1 MAKRGLFVESG
12 PGLPVA
18 PMVDVV
24 LLLLI
29 FFMLITRF
37 LPPTLNITL
46 PESATALTDDRPSIA
61 LAISR
66 AGELSVDGETF
77 SWAALPR
84 LLDGR
89 EPHTLVRVAADRE
102 TDYLYVIRALDAAA
116 EAGLVNIALETVPK
130 D

>member
-1 MAKRGLFVESG
+1 MAKRALLVESG
-12 PGLPVA
+12 AGLPVA

-46 PESATALTDDRPSIA
+46 PESSTAHTDDRPSIS

-77 SWAALPR
+77 SWEALPR
-84 LLDGR
+84 LFDGR
-89 EPHTLVRVAADRE
+89 DPRTLVRVAADKG
-102 TDYLYVIRALDAAA
+102 TDYGYIIKALDTAAA
-116 EAGLVNIALETVPK
+116 AGLVNIALETVPVE
-130 D
+130 